1 MSSNNQTVHEDKTR
15 DSEILAYRFQF
26 EVSGI
31 IEATEV
37 ISVSGFDL
45 NVEAQ
50 SVNVSIGSKQ
60 ATVKIPG
67 KTGGVGPLQIR
78 RALTSNMD
86 FWDWTEAVLNA
97 TTSSDYR
104 YNGRVTMYNS
114 TGTPVGEW
122 VFENA
127 WPSAVSLGG
136 LDSSGSGVA
145 MEDLTIQIET
155 LYYTG

>member
-1 MSSNNQTVHEDKTR
+1 MSSNNQSVHEDKTR

-31 IEATEV
+31 IEATDV
-37 ISVSGFDL
+37 VSVSGFDL

-50 SVNVSIGSKQ
+50 TINVSSGSKQ
-60 ATVKIPG
+60 SIVKIPG
-67 KTGGVGPLQIR
+67 KTGSVGPLQIR

-86 FWDWTEAVLNA
+86 FWKWVDATLNA
-97 TTSSDYR
+97 TSPSDYR

-114 TGTPVGEW
+114 KGTPVGEW

-155 LYYTG
+155 LYYAG